1 MLNDTLLILFE
12 RDLNK
17 LKTEISSYK
26 DEKNMWLVEGAIS
39 NSAGNLCTHLIGSLN
54 HFIGAI
60 LGGTSYVRERDKEFS
75 VKNISKEKLISD
87 IEDLLILVKQVVSKL
102 TKNDFDRTFPMKF
115 WEQELTTEAFFISIA
130 VPHLAYHLG
139 QINYH
144 RRLLDK

>member
-1 MLNDTLLILFE
+1 MLKDTLLIIFE

-17 LKTEISSYK
+17 LKTEISYK

-39 NSAGNLCTHLIGSLN
+39 NSAGNLCVHLIGSLN

-60 LGGTSYVRERDKEFS
+60 LGGTGYIRERDKEFS
-75 VKNISKEKLISD
+75 VKEISREKLVSD
-87 IEDLLILVKQVVSKL
+87 IEDLLVLVKRVISKL
-102 TKNDFDRTFPMKF
+102 TKDDFEKKFPIKF
-115 WEQELTTEAFFISIA
+115 GEQEFTTESFFISIA
-130 VPHLAYHLG
+130 APHLAYHLG